1 MEKNDAI
8 LLWCRLGNIAFNCIS
23 KMKLARVG
31 NPGQERPTII
41 DKDNNYRD
49 LSSII
54 KDFNPDSLNFDTI
67 KKLKNINTKD
77 LATIDNNQRIGA
89 CVSNPSKFIGIGL
102 NFKDHAIEQNMPIPK
117 EPIIFSKFTNSVSG
131 PNDDIV
137 IPKNSNHTDWEV
149 ELGFVIGKKCSYVSE
164 KDAMNYVLGF
174 FLVNDVSERNFQK
187 NKGGSW
193 DKGKGFD
200 TFGPIGPYIV
210 TTDEIDD
217 VHNLNM
223 YLDVDGERMQTGN
236 TNQMIFNIS
245 QLVSYMS
252 HCMTLFPGDICCT
265 GTPPGV
271 GENRKPSKFLTGD
284 ETVKLGI
291 DNLGEQTHKVVNHNA

>member
-1 MEKNDAI
+1 
-8 LLWCRLGNIAFNCIS
+8 
-23 KMKLARVG
+23 MKLARIG
-31 NPGQERPTII
+31 NPGKEKPII
-41 DKDNNYRD
+41 VDKDNNYRD
-49 LSSII
+49 VSSVI
-54 KDFNPDSLNFDTI
+54 KDFNSDHLNFETLEKLNNI
-67 KKLKNINTKD
+67 KPED
-77 LATIDNNQRIGA
+77 LPILEKNQRIGA
-89 CVSNPSKFIGIGL
+89 CVSKPSKFIGIGL

-164 KDAMNYVLGF
+164 KDALNYVLGF

-200 TFGPIGPYIV
+200 TFGPIGPYIL
-210 TTDEIDD
+210 TKDEISD

-236 TNQMIFNIS
+236 TNQMIFNIN

-252 HCMTLFPGDICCT
+252 HCMTLYPGDICCT

-271 GENRKPSKFLTGD
+271 GENRKPSKFLLGG

-291 DNLGEQTHKVVNHNA
+291 DNLGEQIHKVVNNNA